1 VQAEPIRRP
10 PAARSPWLRAGPSS
24 RLHARD
30 LAAEALAG
38 LLQRPGRSALT
49 MLGTIL
55 GIGGFVAI
63 VGLSQTA
70 SGQIGSTF
78 NRLDA
83 TGVTVAD
90 TGARQ
95 AAAPI
100 VDFPPDA
107 DALVD
112 RIHGVIAAGVWWNVP
127 FKQAAVS
134 SRPPADQSGQSG
146 QLGLPVT
153 AATPGALAASGAV
166 LQSGVLFNQFHESR
180 AQNVAVIGA
189 AAASQL
195 GISDLADQPAI
206 FIQGQPFTVIGII
219 SGDQRIPELNLGVSV
234 PETTALRLWG
244 RPQPDAAA
252 QMIIHTRLGAA
263 QVVARQVPVALRPDD
278 PKLLTATAP
287 ASPAQLQHSV
297 TASLNTLFLA
307 LAGIAVIVGMI
318 GIANTTLVAV
328 LERVGEIGLRR
339 ALGARPVHIAAQ
351 FLAESTALGLLGGLI
366 GASVGVVAVLAVTIY
381 HNWTAVLDPRVVLAA
396 PAVGAVI
403 GLLAGLYPAL
413 RAGTVEPAD
422 ALRR

>member
-1 VQAEPIRRP
+1 MRTEPTSRP
-10 PAARSPWLRAGPSS
+10 TGAAS
-24 RLHARD
+24 RLHPRD
-30 LAAEALAG
+30 LVSEALAG
-38 LLQRPGRSALT
+38 LLQRPGRSVLT
-49 MLGTIL
+49 MLGTVL

-83 TGVTVAD
+83 TQVTVAD
-90 TGARQ
+90 T
-95 AAAPI
+95 AAGKAAVPTL
-100 VDFPPDA
+100 DFPPNA

-112 RIHGVIAAGVWWNVP
+112 RINGVIAAGVWWNVV
-127 FKQAAVS
+127 FTRAAVS
-134 SRPPADQSGQSG
+134 ARPPADQSGQSS
-146 QLGLPVT
+146 QLGLQVT
-153 AATPGALAASGAV
+153 AATPGALAASGAK
-166 LQSGVLFNQFHESR
+166 LQSGILYGRFHESR
-180 AQNVAVIGA
+180 AQRVAVIGA

-195 GISDLADQPAI
+195 GISNLQDQPAI
-206 FIQGQPFTVIGII
+206 FIQGQSFTVIGIL
-219 SGDQRIPELNLGVSV
+219 SSDERIPQLNFGVSV
-234 PETTALRLWG
+234 PASTALRLWG
-244 RPQPDAAA
+244 RPQSSSAA

-263 QVVARQVPVALRPDD
+263 QVVAKQATIALRPDD

-297 TASLNTLFLA
+297 TTSLNTLFLA

-366 GASVGVVAVLAVTIY
+366 GASIGVVAVLAVTVY
-381 HNWTAVLDPRVVLAA
+381 HSWTALLDPRVVLAA
-396 PAVGAVI
+396 PVAGAVI

>member
-1 VQAEPIRRP
+1 MQAQLTSRR
-10 PAARSPWLRAGPSS
+10 RTGTSS
-24 RLHARD
+24 RLQPRD
-30 LAAEALAG
+30 LASEAVAG

-49 MLGTIL
+49 MLGTVL

-70 SGQIGSTF
+70 SGQIGSAF

-83 TGVTVAD
+83 TQVTVAD
-90 TGARQ
+90 T
-95 AAAPI
+95 AAGKASTPTL
-100 VDFPPDA
+100 DFPPGA

-112 RIHGVIAAGVWWNVP
+112 AIHGVIAAGVWWNVP
-127 FKQAAVS
+127 FDQAAVS
-134 SRPPADQSGQSG
+134 SRPPGGQSGRSG
-146 QLGLPVT
+146 QLGLQVM
-153 AATPGALAASGAV
+153 AATPGALAASGAG
-166 LQSGVLFNQFHESR
+166 LQSGVLYNQFHESH

-189 AAASQL
+189 AAATQL

-206 FIQGQPFTVIGII
+206 FIQGQPFTVVGIL
-219 SGDQRIPELNLGVSV
+219 SGDQRIPQLNFGVSV
-234 PETTALRLWG
+234 PASTALRLWG
-244 RPQPDAAA
+244 RPKPSSAA

-263 QVVARQVPVALRPDD
+263 QVVAKQAPIALRPDG
-278 PKLLTATAP
+278 PHLLTATAP
-287 ASPAQLQHSV
+287 VNPTQLRHSV

-307 LAGIAVIVGMI
+307 LAGIAIIVGMI

-351 FLAESTALGLLGGLI
+351 FLAESTALGLFGGLI
-366 GASVGVVAVLAVTIY
+366 GASLGVAAVLAVTIY
-381 HNWTAVLDPRVVLAA
+381 HSWTALLDPRVVLAA
-396 PAVGAVI
+396 PVAGAVI